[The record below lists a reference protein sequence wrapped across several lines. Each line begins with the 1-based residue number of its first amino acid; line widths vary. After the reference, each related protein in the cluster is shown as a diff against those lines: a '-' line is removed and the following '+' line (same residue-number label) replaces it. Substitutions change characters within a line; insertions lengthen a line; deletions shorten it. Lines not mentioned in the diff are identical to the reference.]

1 MEDRA
6 MSKLDAI
13 FGWLWPPMPGTARY
27 ERQEY
32 AEATERWQRI
42 NAEKRAAGCP
52 CGKAATRV
60 EYDGSNLGAVPVE
73 QWTCDEHYGTA
84 SWSSGPG
91 YFRAAWARPTQ
102 CADCP
107 GFCSTMSKI
116 GAARPYEWHCTKQR
130 EEAYRIEDPE
140 RSTHL

>member
-1 MEDRA
+1 MSNDLISWLNAQLDEDERRA
-6 MSKLDAI
+6 K
-13 FGWLWPPMPGTARY
+13 W
-27 ERQEY
+27 
-32 AEATERWQRI
+32 
-42 NAEKRAAGCP
+42 
-52 CGKAATRV
+52 AATV
-60 EYDGSNLGAVPVE
+60 IDGKWDSWEVE